1 MNSFR
6 TIDDVLNFAIIQETK
21 AHDFYLELA
30 DWVETERT
38 SRTLQN
44 FADEELTHLQKL
56 LALKKGNIKIE
67 AETIGSLDIADKLE
81 PIEAK
86 ENMGYAKTLI
96 YAIKKEDRANKLY
109 SSLAEACEDPEIK
122 EMFLL
127 LAQQEANHRLGLELE
142 YDLAT
147 F

>member
-1 MNSFR
+1 MNNFE
-6 TIDDVLNFAIIQETK
+6 TIDDVLNFAITQETK

-38 SRTLQN
+38 SKALQN

-56 LALKKGNIKIE
+56 LALKKSNLRI
-67 AETIGSLDIADKLE
+67 AAAQIGSLDIAEKLE
-81 PIEAK
+81 PVEPK
-86 ENMGYAKTLI
+86 ENMDYTKTLI

-109 SSLAEACEDPEIK
+109 NSLAEASDDPEIK

>member
-6 TIDDVLNFAIIQETK
+6 TIDDVLNFAITQETK

-38 SRTLQN
+38 SKTLQN

-56 LALKKGNIKIE
+56 LALKKGNLKIE
-67 AETIGSLDIADKLE
+67 PETICTLDIADKLE
-81 PIEAK
+81 PVEPK

-109 SSLAEACEDPEIK
+109 NSLAEACEDLEVK
-122 EMFLL
+122 DMFLL